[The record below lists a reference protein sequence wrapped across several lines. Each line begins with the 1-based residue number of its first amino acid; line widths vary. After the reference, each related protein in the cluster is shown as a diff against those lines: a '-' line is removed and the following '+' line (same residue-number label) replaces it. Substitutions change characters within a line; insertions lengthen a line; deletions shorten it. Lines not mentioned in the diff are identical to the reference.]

1 MPADILEVQKNRISS
16 LDTVAK
22 WLVAIGSVIVA
33 ITIGY
38 FRLRSDVDAHQA
50 LLIDHASALRDL
62 ERSDIIKTE
71 KLTAILERLDE
82 IKRLVNRP

>member
-1 MPADILEVQKNRISS
+1 MASDILESQKNRIGS

-33 ITIGY
+33 ISIGY
-38 FRLRSDVDAHQA
+38 FRLRSDVDAHHS

-82 IKRLVNRP
+82 IKRLVNKP